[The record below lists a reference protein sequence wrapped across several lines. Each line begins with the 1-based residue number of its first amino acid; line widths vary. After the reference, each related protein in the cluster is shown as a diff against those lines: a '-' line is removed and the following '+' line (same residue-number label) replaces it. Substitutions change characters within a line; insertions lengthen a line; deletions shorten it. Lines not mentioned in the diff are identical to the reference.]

1 MNCVYFRGTRHFV
14 IARLRLGNLKKNT
27 TVIYLNSFK
36 GATFQRRFLHT
47 DFNKI
52 EGKEVGMELSF
63 KEAFL
68 LCVINLLHTTSPPDL
83 PSCHHTAQLRAST
96 LPSSVLT
103 IHSRTFFKT
112 SFLRSLCY
120 WSFSLQSLSK
130 PHLKLG
136 VRHKPIYFYPLFKK

>member
-14 IARLRLGNLKKNT
+14 IARLRLGNSSYSSKKNT
-27 TVIYLNSFK
+27 TMIYLNSFK
-36 GATFQRRFLHT
+36 GATFQRNFLHT

-52 EGKEVGMELSF
+52 EGKEAGMELSF

-68 LCVINLLHTTSPPDL
+68 FCVINLLHTTSPPDL

-96 LPSSVLT
+96 MPSSVLT
-103 IHSRTFFKT
+103 IHSHTFFKT

-120 WSFSLQSLSK
+120 
-130 PHLKLG
+130 
-136 VRHKPIYFYPLFKK
+136 